1 MAASPRRRAGS
12 RLLFV
17 EQDPHMIDTL
27 RDLFTQRAF
36 ECEVALS
43 IETAEAIL
51 AERRMNMV
59 VVDATTD
66 PLPRGGIPSLIQRL
80 RAADGEMRIVVFNG
94 VGRKAT
100 QRRMR
105 RLGADGYLS
114 KKSDLN
120 AVARSVYRIMDG
132 EA

>member
-1 MAASPRRRAGS
+1 METSPRPRAGS

-17 EQDPHMIDTL
+17 EQDPHVIDTL
-27 RDLFTQRAF
+27 RDMFSRCAF

-43 IETAEAIL
+43 VETAEVIL
-51 AERRMNMV
+51 AERRMNV
-59 VVDATTD
+59 IVVDATTD

-80 RAADGEMRIVVFNG
+80 RAADGEMKIVVFNG

-120 AVARSVYRIMDG
+120 AVSRSVYRIMNG